1 MYCNITIFI
10 TDMNINHIF
19 NLFGGDDKKY
29 TDEPPSTI
37 NMADFEKT
45 PTYKVGMFK
54 KIILNQHVF
63 QKKLINM
70 FQTPKD
76 DFGMEGMEDVGE
88 YIAHHRAWSYIKDC
102 LIDDEVWK
110 GSLIIQHDDYLDTAL
125 KLSISFFEDA
135 EEYEKCAFFVKIQKY
150 LKDNLESKS

>member
-1 MYCNITIFI
+1 MDVNS
-10 TDMNINHIF
+10 IF
-19 NLFGGDDKKY
+19 NLFNSGDKKP
-29 TDEPPSTI
+29 TDPLPSTI

-70 FQTPKD
+70 FQTPED
-76 DFGMEGMEDVGE
+76 EFEMEGMEEVGE

-102 LIDDEVWK
+102 LIDEEIWQ
-110 GSLIIQHDDYLDTAL
+110 GSLQIQHDDYLDTAL
-125 KLSISFFEDA
+125 NLSISFFEER

-150 LKDNLESKS
+150 LKDNLESES

>member
-1 MYCNITIFI
+1 MDVNS
-10 TDMNINHIF
+10 IF
-19 NLFGGDDKKY
+19 NLFNSGDKKP
-29 TDEPPSTI
+29 TDPLPSTI

-63 QKKLINM
+63 QKKLINI
-70 FQTPKD
+70 FKTPED
-76 DFGMEGMEDVGE
+76 DYGMDGMEDVGE

-102 LIDDEVWK
+102 LIDDEIWK
-110 GSLIIQHDDYLDTAL
+110 GSLQIQHDDYLDTSI
-125 KLSISFFEDA
+125 KLSISFFENM
-135 EEYEKCAFFVKIQKY
+135 EEYEKCAFLVKIQKY

>member
-1 MYCNITIFI
+1 M
-10 TDMNINHIF
+10 DINSIF

-70 FQTPKD
+70 FKTPQD
-76 DFGMEGMEDVGE
+76 DYGMEEMEEVGE

-102 LIDDEVWK
+102 LVDD
-110 GSLIIQHDDYLDTAL
+110 
-125 KLSISFFEDA
+125 
-135 EEYEKCAFFVKIQKY
+135 
-150 LKDNLESKS
+150 